1 MTCSH
6 CGHMMRY
13 RDTVQR
19 KRDVTHLYSYYV
31 CLDRL
36 TDPCPAHEGRRHGLW
51 IPVPAVHRQF
61 RHLLEHFG
69 MWLPDA
75 LEYMKAEYARSD
87 AGDVES
93 VLEYQ
98 AKKAQLASRKKK
110 IDDMYELNAIDRAEY
125 LRRLNQLRRD
135 EATLPTPISVGKSFD
150 HQVRMAGE
158 IASIA
163 TRWEQLSGNPGL
175 RYELAHILFNPQGV
189 LYDPLEGYIVGVRPA
204 PDFYDLFKQILGRLG
219 WIEQEPGLL
228 WNAKAVGKTYR
239 RRSIRFPEIIDFL
252 KAATGP
258 ITRNDVIERLG
269 VTPSS
274 AFRTLSVLAKDGLVR
289 VTHHREGAHHWDT
302 YAWVESSAPI
312 PFRHPRGWGSGTFH
326 HS

>member
-1 MTCSH
+1 M
-6 CGHMMRY
+6 
-13 RDTVQR
+13 
-19 KRDVTHLYSYYV
+19 
-31 CLDRL
+31 
-36 TDPCPAHEGRRHGLW
+36 
-51 IPVPAVHRQF
+51 
-61 RHLLEHFG
+61 
-69 MWLPDA
+69 
-75 LEYMKAEYARSD
+75 
-87 AGDVES
+87 
-93 VLEYQ
+93 
-98 AKKAQLASRKKK
+98 
-110 IDDMYELNAIDRAEY
+110 
-125 LRRLNQLRRD
+125 
-135 EATLPTPISVGKSFD
+135 GKGFD
-150 HQVRMAGE
+150 HQLRMAGE

-204 PDFYDLFKQILGRLG
+204 PDFYDLFQQILGRLG
-219 WIEQEPGLL
+219 WIEQESGLL

-302 YAWVESSAPI
+302 YVWVESSAPI
-312 PFRHPRGWGSGTFH
+312 PFRHPRSRGSGTFH